1 MGGACA
7 VCVLCVCC
15 ALYCLVLC
23 LQLCHE
29 CEMNLMLGLARL
41 FTRSSASV
49 EQGQVQ
55 CGWHSVKFVNI
66 HYNLR
71 LMTFKAGLNQHYPNA
86 RQFWWAFE
94 CATICQRGKGIQI
107 CWEWNEFLWL
117 IAHNAARGTEGE
129 RYLWLHKYLGAHLI
143 AIRSRNPF
151 SPQ

>member
-1 MGGACA
+1 MRDTICYNNIRDHIYKFQIKIKILWAGH
-7 VCVLCVCC
+7 VLCV
-15 ALYCLVLC
+15 LYCLVLC

-94 CATICQRGKGIQI
+94 CATICQRGKGIQV
-107 CWEWNEFLWL
+107 CWE
-117 IAHNAARGTEGE
+117 
-129 RYLWLHKYLGAHLI
+129 
-143 AIRSRNPF
+143 
-151 SPQ
+151 